1 LGQKG
6 FEMGTMAAQMCI
18 KEIEDNNNKF
28 KPRTETLS
36 NELIIR
42 KSSQRIELGKKNKVD
57 PNQYLGQKAIDDSLI
72 YIY

>member
-1 LGQKG
+1 
-6 FEMGTMAAQMCI
+6 MCI
-18 KEIEDNNNKF
+18 KEIEDKSNNI

-42 KSSQRIELGKKNKVD
+42 KSSQRIELGKNNKVD
-57 PNQYLGQKAIDDSLI
+57 PNQYLGQKAIDDNLI